1 MSEEEAPARDLP
13 TRNGLAPA
21 VPLWRIAPTRDQ
33 DGRCLADFMMLIP
46 RLGSRPAAA
55 REEVARRV
63 CEVCEAYR
71 GQVVFAE
78 VNYALNTLWVSVTA
92 EPGLAGRVAQSIR
105 GRIPEAR
112 LVGGQLGAVPMPMP
126 VAVAGS
132 TGLVGR
138 LRGLRRRVLR
148 RLAGPGG

>member
-1 MSEEEAPARDLP
+1 MSEQQAPPRDLP
-13 TRNGLAPA
+13 ARNALGPA
-21 VPLWRIAPTRDQ
+21 LPLWRIAPTRDD

-46 RLGSRPAAA
+46 RLRSRPAAA

-63 CEVCEAYR
+63 REVCEAYR

-78 VNYALNTLWVSVTA
+78 VNYALNLLWVSVAA

-105 GRIPEAR
+105 GRIPDAR
-112 LVGGQLGAVPMPMP
+112 LVGGQLGAVPVP

-148 RLAGPGG
+148 RLAGPGGV